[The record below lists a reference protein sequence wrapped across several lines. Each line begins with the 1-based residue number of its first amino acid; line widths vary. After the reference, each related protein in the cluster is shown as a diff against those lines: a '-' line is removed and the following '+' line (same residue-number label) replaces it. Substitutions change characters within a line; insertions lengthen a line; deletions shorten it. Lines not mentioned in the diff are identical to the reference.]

1 MTDTLK
7 KLFEI
12 LPPGDK
18 WKLTMLFGLMMIGA
32 LIEVAGIGMLPVFVS
47 AVSDPSYIL
56 DNDILGPIA
65 AAVGITTSRD
75 LLIYGGLALVAIF
88 LVKTVYLVWF
98 KYIKSK
104 FVMNRYSYISTRLY
118 ESYLSAPYTFHL
130 GRNSAELIRNVTTE
144 TNLITNNI
152 MMPVLK
158 ISMDVVMVAGV
169 FSFLFYVEPAVTL
182 VSFAVIGGGGGLIL
196 KLIKKRMTYFG
207 KIAAQERRRMIQGV
221 NEGIGGIKDIT
232 VMNRQP
238 LFINRMREY
247 LENLVN
253 AQIFK
258 SVASYASRP
267 VIEFLAVG
275 GMIFIAFFMV
285 WQGREMSS
293 IIPILALF
301 GAAAVR
307 LIPSSSHIVMD
318 LTNLRYYI
326 ESLQAVHEDLEAM
339 KEEAKRARTENLN
352 LEKLPFE
359 KEIRLS
365 NIDYRYPDA
374 DTLALKNVS
383 LTIQKGRA
391 VGFVGESGAG
401 KSTIVDL
408 VLGLL
413 EPTSGEVRIDGVD
426 MLTRKREWQ
435 NNVGY
440 IPQFI
445 YLSDD
450 TIRSNIAFG
459 VSKEEIS
466 DEKIEAAV
474 EAAQLG
480 KVLAD
485 LPDGLETKIGEDGVR
500 LSGGQRQR
508 IGIARALYNNPA
520 VLIMDEAT
528 SALDNATE
536 KQVMQAIEA
545 LKGERTIIMIAHR
558 LTTVENC
565 DMLYLMKEGEIV
577 EKGNYAELLNKNM
590 EFKRMS
596 FTDE

>member
-7 KLFEI
+7 KLLEI

-18 WKLTMLFGLMMIGA
+18 WKLTMLFGLMMVGA

-56 DNDILGPIA
+56 ENDILGPVA

-75 LLIYGGLALVAIF
+75 LLVYGGLALVVIF
-88 LVKTVYLVWF
+88 LVKTIYLVWF

-158 ISMDVVMVAGV
+158 ISMDVVMVSGV
-169 FSFLFYVEPAVTL
+169 FLFLFYVEPVVTL

-196 KLIKKRMTYFG
+196 KFVKKRMTYFG
-207 KIAAQERRRMIQGV
+207 KIAAQERKRMIQGV

-238 LFINRMREY
+238 LFMNRMREY
-247 LENLVN
+247 LGNLVN
-253 AQIFK
+253 AQIYK
-258 SVASYASRP
+258 NVASYASRP

-285 WQGREMSS
+285 WQGREIST

-301 GAAAVR
+301 GGAAVR
-307 LIPSSSHIVMD
+307 LIPSSSHIV
-318 LTNLRYYI
+318 TEITKLRYYI
-326 ESLQAVHEDLEAM
+326 ESLQSVHEDLEEM
-339 KEEAKRARTENLN
+339 KEETKRARAENRN
-352 LEKLPFE
+352 MEKLPFE
-359 KEIRLS
+359 KEITLS

-383 LTIQKGRA
+383 LFIRKGSA

-413 EPTSGEVRIDGVD
+413 EPTSGEVRIDGVN
-426 MLTRKREWQ
+426 MLARKREWQ

-466 DEKIEAAV
+466 DKKIEAAV
-474 EAAQLG
+474 KAAQLG

-485 LPDGLETKIGEDGVR
+485 LPDGLNTIIGEDGVR

-508 IGIARALYNNPA
+508 IGIARALYDNPQ

-528 SALDNATE
+528 SALDNITE
-536 KQVMQAIEA
+536 KFVIEAIEK
-545 LKGERTIIMIAHR
+545 LRGDRTIIMIAHR
-558 LTTVENC
+558 ITTVKKC
-565 DMLYLMKEGEIV
+565 DMIYLMN
-577 EKGNYAELLNKNM
+577 KGIITQQGTYDELLQSSKEFNKISL
-590 EFKRMS
+590 F
-596 FTDE
+596 D